1 MDDQSNGN
9 RPAIPT
15 WVWILAI
22 FAIILGLQL
31 WLSGRF
37 SGPEQISLPEAMEMV
52 KAGEVE
58 TITVTGSTFTL
69 TMNDGSE
76 IATTIDSRSSPEE
89 VLTYFGITEEVLAE
103 NGVEWINND
112 QSTWN
117 TLFTIIISI
126 GPVLLLI
133 WIFTRGF
140 RQMQG
145 GGGNSIFGFGR
156 SKAKDLNEGNRPTVT
171 FDDVAGKTAQP
182 DPMISW

>member
-37 SGPEQISLPEAMEMV
+37 SGPEKISLPEAMEMV

-69 TMNDGSE
+69 T
-76 IATTIDSRSSPEE
+76 
-89 VLTYFGITEEVLAE
+89 L
-103 NGVEWINND
+103 
-112 QSTWN
+112 
-117 TLFTIIISI
+117 
-126 GPVLLLI
+126 
-133 WIFTRGF
+133 
-140 RQMQG
+140 
-145 GGGNSIFGFGR
+145 
-156 SKAKDLNEGNRPTVT
+156 
-171 FDDVAGKTAQP
+171 
-182 DPMISW
+182 